1 LINPTLAPTI
11 NTKNTKLHMD
21 RVADLCLWK
30 TKYATIALNMKEM
43 NRNIDVDV
51 FRYFS
56 GNNG

>member
-1 LINPTLAPTI
+1 
-11 NTKNTKLHMD
+11 MD

-56 GNNG
+56 GNNGWAIMYTRLSSI